1 MKGRMEALARLFL
14 VSLSV
19 PVKKAELA
27 QRWRATFQILR
38 ISRQVAQS
46 PRQANVGGRLRPSVS
61 YILSRI
67 PRRARSCSLQIFSH
81 QMLPTRQRGGKLD
94 TLSLVGTKLEASCP
108 RGFTVNQQDA
118 SLRATRNL
126 RVALDRNRHDRVRHL
141 DNSNF

>member
-14 VSLSV
+14 VSMSV
-19 PVKKAELA
+19 PVKKAELV
-27 QRWRATFQILR
+27 QRWRANFQILR
-38 ISRQVAQS
+38 ISRRVAQS
-46 PRQANVGGRLRPSVS
+46 PRQANVGGRLVHFIADPAKSPLMFAANFFS
-61 YILSRI
+61 SNAANEAT
-67 PRRARSCSLQIFSH
+67 RREARHLIARRHKAGSI
-81 QMLPTRQRGGKLD
+81 
-94 TLSLVGTKLEASCP
+94 VP